1 MQLGHIVHA
10 MQRFRLLRVITNQL
24 TRKIISSQKTTQMIC
39 CFPEFVSLTL
49 VFAAGRPKSYLRFL
63 RMIFRLPPVARRL
76 CKLSRLIPERTQ
88 IKTQTIST
96 WYTWQ
101 NTSWA
106 TGSPI
111 WGRHLN
117 TDTPNQPTIPPVHT
131 ASFTNPTYWSHSLG
145 RTHPLKT
152 PNIVEPRSAR
162 NRPILGSIVQM
173 TLSIEST
180 RHGGPNVHCHRAI
193 WLAKCDDERRCLVLS
208 ENCVYLPILR
218 YDRERPNGNRRRFSG
233 LTAQWRCAPSAF
245 NGQWLVWQMSHRGVD
260 VCAMPSMHSGFG
272 FG

>member
-101 NTSWA
+101 NTSGA

-111 WGRHLN
+111 WGAPFEHGHTKSADHSTSTHREFHEPHLLVTQSWPHSSAQN
-117 TDTPNQPTIPPVHT
+117 TQHRRT
-131 ASFTNPTYWSHSLG
+131 ALG
-145 RTHPLKT
+145 P
-152 PNIVEPRSAR
+152 
-162 NRPILGSIVQM
+162 
-173 TLSIEST
+173 
-180 RHGGPNVHCHRAI
+180 
-193 WLAKCDDERRCLVLS
+193 
-208 ENCVYLPILR
+208 
-218 YDRERPNGNRRRFSG
+218 
-233 LTAQWRCAPSAF
+233 
-245 NGQWLVWQMSHRGVD
+245 
-260 VCAMPSMHSGFG
+260 
-272 FG
+272 